1 ARDLQ
6 EELPLAR
13 VPVERK
19 KAVAAR
25 NVSNA
30 VGDGWSLVRRLLRRL
45 FRCRRRRRTGL
56 LGRRSGRRGR
66 EQERREG
73 EDSHFA
79 SRIGGQLT
87 ETLLSWDAY
96 LEKRCPGACS
106 PSTSRDPDSCGCAG
120 ATCRPGSSSSR
131 SRDGCGS
138 RGSASPATCRPIT
151 RSTAAL
157 RRRSI
162 STRRSTTATGA
173 RSWSVTICHRASSAR
188 TSPPRA

>member
-1 ARDLQ
+1 LGDAGRLAGLVHAMDHLTLVQEDARSRPLEAADPEIAELPPVERDVQRPRASRDSRAVEELLVPARDLQ

-19 KAVAAR
+19 KAGAAR

-79 SRIGGQLT
+79 SRIGGNLT

-96 LEKRCPGACS
+96 LEK
-106 PSTSRDPDSCGCAG
+106 
-120 ATCRPGSSSSR
+120 
-131 SRDGCGS
+131 
-138 RGSASPATCRPIT
+138 
-151 RSTAAL
+151 
-157 RRRSI
+157 
-162 STRRSTTATGA
+162 
-173 RSWSVTICHRASSAR
+173 
-188 TSPPRA
+188 